1 MPPILKLAAPDIYRA
16 ALLAVFDTALLFVA
30 NSLCL
35 PIPTSLPLS
44 FLIATNL
51 LFAFDPA
58 LPSTGKINSSGLRSV
73 GYWRFLWLGL
83 LTLFLR
89 GAIWT
94 LLHNTF
100 GDSPGLVIPLTSFL
114 SAALLITS
122 LTFTATSLRGEASS
136 PNRSNLASNPDW
148 TSTAWLIIA
157 YMLLLR
163 ILYLGILNVIPE
175 EAYYWNYGQHLDWGY
190 LDHPPM
196 VGWLS
201 RLGTMLLGHNE
212 FGVRLFALVSW
223 CATAWF
229 AYRFAFDRYGKKAA
243 LGVVV
248 MLSTLPFF
256 IGVGSLMMPDA
267 PLTACW
273 AGALF
278 FLHRALFSDKANAWY
293 GVGICLGLG
302 LLSKYTMGLLVP
314 VTFIFILWDGKS
326 RHWLTRPQPYLSLV
340 IAALLFSPVIWWNAH
355 HEWIS
360 FAFQTTRRW
369 GESIRFSPHLL
380 LGSIIVLLTPAGLWA
395 AAVGLKNQFVTLRQ
409 SDSSVGQDR
418 SRSRFVLSCVLVPLA
433 VYTLFSLTHEPK
445 LNWTGPLWLALLPA
459 MAALLYPENEEEQS
473 LRGVRWK
480 PDDVAISPQLR
491 RVERSRDAK
500 RDRDALRAR
509 DDSNE
514 RFSIDPAK
522 RGLRLRRA
530 WSLTVLALVVTYGAA
545 LYWVVMGIPGL
556 QYPKSFTFVVGWSHL
571 SEQVSEVER
580 QVITM
585 TAQQPLIV
593 GMNRYFISSEIA
605 FYSPEDGPSKCA
617 GRHLFGDIALMY
629 RFWFPEDQQAGK
641 NVIVVAESPGELETD
656 AVTTRFDSLGTVQA
670 IPMFHRGKELGNY
683 WYRIGWGY
691 KIIAVH

>member
-1 MPPILKLAAPDIYRA
+1 M
-16 ALLAVFDTALLFVA
+16 
-30 NSLCL
+30 
-35 PIPTSLPLS
+35 
-44 FLIATNL
+44 
-51 LFAFDPA
+51 
-58 LPSTGKINSSGLRSV
+58 
-73 GYWRFLWLGL
+73 
-83 LTLFLR
+83 
-89 GAIWT
+89 
-94 LLHNTF
+94 
-100 GDSPGLVIPLTSFL
+100 
-114 SAALLITS
+114 
-122 LTFTATSLRGEASS
+122 
-136 PNRSNLASNPDW
+136 
-148 TSTAWLIIA
+148 
-157 YMLLLR
+157 
-163 ILYLGILNVIPE
+163 
-175 EAYYWNYGQHLDWGY
+175 
-190 LDHPPM
+190 
-196 VGWLS
+196 
-201 RLGTMLLGHNE
+201 
-212 FGVRLFALVSW
+212 
-223 CATAWF
+223 
-229 AYRFAFDRYGKKAA
+229 
-243 LGVVV
+243 
-248 MLSTLPFF
+248 
-256 IGVGSLMMPDA
+256 
-267 PLTACW
+267 
-273 AGALF
+273 
-278 FLHRALFSDKANAWY
+278 
-293 GVGICLGLG
+293 
-302 LLSKYTMGLLVP
+302 
-314 VTFIFILWDGKS
+314 
-326 RHWLTRPQPYLSLV
+326 
-340 IAALLFSPVIWWNAH
+340 
-355 HEWIS
+355 
-360 FAFQTTRRW
+360 
-369 GESIRFSPHLL
+369 
-380 LGSIIVLLTPAGLWA
+380 
-395 AAVGLKNQFVTLRQ
+395 NQ
-409 SDSSVGQDR
+409 
-418 SRSRFVLSCVLVPLA
+418 
-433 VYTLFSLTHEPK
+433 K

-522 RGLRLRRA
+522 RRA